1 MTALLFYGDTERS
14 PAMRHELPVTIGD
27 PFLLGVVDGRLHV
40 MASGLERARIEAA
53 APDAV
58 LHDYDELGFRELL
71 ESGMSRHELE
81 LELASRAAAA
91 MGIRAATADPDM
103 PVAVA
108 DRLRADGVVLHL
120 DDDAI
125 SARRRV
131 KSAPELAG
139 TRRAQIAA
147 EAGMSAAAGLLRRSD
162 RDGDRLKLD
171 GEVLTAEA
179 VRAAV
184 RDVCQAHG
192 APAPPDIIVSSPW
205 SGYGHDPGSGPLPA
219 DLPIV
224 IDLWP
229 RDETSGCWADMTR
242 TFVVGE
248 ISEQVRSMES
258 LVLEAFERARDAVA
272 PGITG
277 RALHDLVCDVFEPA
291 GYRTQR
297 NGPGEDPNEGFQFS
311 LGHGVGL
318 AVHEPP
324 GLGRTGHDALVAGD
338 VIAIEPGLWVREVGE
353 VRFED
358 LLLVTED
365 GCETL
370 TQVPVRPQPLVPH
383 EHQYAQRRAR
393 THPGGAR
400 PGGGV
405 GRRRGRRLPIGRK
418 GGCDRLDG
426 GRRSR
431 PGSTAWC
438 SDTSFQGTR
447 PSFFPA
453 VLDSST
459 SSRSGTGW
467 QILQAG
473 STPHTAHWWLPTRPE
488 RASRCSY
495 RRRIRGRSGSS
506 KSSGVGWVGG
516 GSTETRNCEIFG
528 SSSGSG
534 LVGAA
539 VRLAL
544 ASSS

>member
-1 MTALLFYGDTERS
+1 MSALLFYGDTERS

-27 PFLLGVVDGRLHV
+27 PFLLGIVDGRLHV
-40 MASGLERARIEAA
+40 LASGLERARIEEA

-71 ESGMSRHELE
+71 ESGISRHELE

-91 MGIRAATADPDM
+91 MGIRVATADPDM

-108 DRLRADGVVLHL
+108 DRLRADGIDLHV
-120 DDDAI
+120 DDEAI
-125 SARRRV
+125 AARRRV

-147 EAGMSAAAGLLRRSD
+147 EAGMSAAAALLRQSEG
-162 RDGDRLKLD
+162 DGDRLKLD
-171 GEVLTAEA
+171 GQVLTAEA

-184 RDVCQAHG
+184 RDACQSHG

-205 SGYGHDPGSGPLPA
+205 SGFGHDPGSGPLPA

-229 RDETSGCWADMTR
+229 RDEMSGCWADMTR

-258 LVLEAFERARDAVA
+258 LVLEAIERTRQAVA

-277 RALHDLVCDVFEPA
+277 RELHNLVCDVFEPA

-297 NGPGEDPNEGFQFS
+297 NGPGEDPKEGFQFS

-324 GLGRTGHDALVAGD
+324 GLGRTGHGPLVTGD
-338 VIAIEPGLWVREVGE
+338 VIAIEPGLWVREIGE

-365 GCETL
+365 GGETL
-370 TQVPVRPQPLVPH
+370 TQYPYDLSP
-383 EHQYAQRRAR
+383 
-393 THPGGAR
+393 
-400 PGGGV
+400 
-405 GRRRGRRLPIGRK
+405 
-418 GGCDRLDG
+418 
-426 GRRSR
+426 
-431 PGSTAWC
+431 
-438 SDTSFQGTR
+438 
-447 PSFFPA
+447 
-453 VLDSST
+453 
-459 SSRSGTGW
+459 
-467 QILQAG
+467 
-473 STPHTAHWWLPTRPE
+473 
-488 RASRCSY
+488 
-495 RRRIRGRSGSS
+495 
-506 KSSGVGWVGG
+506 
-516 GSTETRNCEIFG
+516 
-528 SSSGSG
+528 
-534 LVGAA
+534 
-539 VRLAL
+539 
-544 ASSS
+544 